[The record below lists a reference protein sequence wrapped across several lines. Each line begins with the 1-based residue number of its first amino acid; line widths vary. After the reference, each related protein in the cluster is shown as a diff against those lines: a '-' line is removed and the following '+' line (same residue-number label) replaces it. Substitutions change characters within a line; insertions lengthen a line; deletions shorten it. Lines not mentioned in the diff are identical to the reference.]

1 MSVVTMPRRRPDGNR
16 SAARASISISARGVS
31 KTFRRGPSEVRALDE
46 IDIEVGTGEFVSI
59 VGPSGC
65 GKSTL
70 LRIVAGIS
78 KPSSGQVVTNG
89 KAVDRP
95 ATDIGIVFQNPVLLA
110 WRNILD
116 NVLIQM
122 ELRGESPD
130 KYRDR
135 AKSLL
140 DAVGL
145 GDFLDRYPRELS
157 GGMRQRAAIIRA
169 LIHEPPVL
177 LMDEPFGALDALT
190 REQMR
195 VDLELLWMRTQKT
208 VLFVTHGIDEAVL
221 LADRVIVMSPRPGK
235 IEQIVDVDIPRP
247 RGLAARHHPEF
258 IAITQRITDLFLSRG
273 VLRSESRLSDA

>member
-1 MSVVTMPRRRPDGNR
+1 MSVVMMPRRRPDGNR

>member
-1 MSVVTMPRRRPDGNR
+1 MPRRRPAADR
-16 SAARASISISARGVS
+16 SAAAAKISISAKNVS
-31 KTFRRGPSEVRALDE
+31 KTFRLGTSEIRALD
-46 IDIEVGTGEFVSI
+46 DVDVEVGDGEFVAI

-78 KPSSGQVVTNG
+78 KPTTGDVMTNG
-89 KAVDRP
+89 RTVDKP
-95 ATDIGIVFQNPVLLA
+95 VTDIGIVFQNPVLLA
-110 WRNILD
+110 WRNVLD

-122 ELRGESPD
+122 ELRGEPPA
-130 KYRDR
+130 KYCER
-135 AKSLL
+135 AVALL
-140 DAVGL
+140 TAVGL

-157 GGMRQRAAIIRA
+157 GGMRQRAAIVRA

-221 LADRVIVMSPRPGK
+221 LADRVVVMSPRPGK
-235 IEQIVDVDIPRP
+235 IEQIVDIDIPRP
-247 RGLAARHHPEF
+247 RGLDARHHPRF
-258 IAITQRITDLFLSRG
+258 IEIAQRITDVFLSRG
-273 VLRSESRLSDA
+273 VLKSESRLSDI